1 MSGKLLLI
9 LIGTIAFFLGLYI
22 LMANVMDDTLT
33 ENARTPE
40 EQMEEIEA
48 EKRFFPKLD
57 ELYEAGDYEGLVKL
71 AKSPESYKIDIWNYG
86 HYDLLNF
93 YSQYVSIRDE
103 YIPQLDEGKITKDGA
118 RWLTEV
124 TFSFYYRC
132 YDNTMGVAGNASESD
147 LEVLDRIRDDFI
159 LDILYNRMGYTKED
173 MEAARGEIMGSNYFH
188 TAQADKFS
196 DRYCERYK

>member
-71 AKSPESYKIDIWNYG
+71 AKSPESDKIDIWNYS

-132 YDNTMGVAGNASESD
+132 YDNTMGVSGNASKSD
-147 LEVLDRIRDDFI
+147 LEVLDHIRDDFI

-173 MEAARGEIMGSNYFH
+173 MDAARGEIMESNYFH